1 MFSIHLMWG
10 TMPNRGPGQPL
21 TNMCGAAFAASSFQF
36 THFVHFL
43 LRVFPASL
51 PIVHRTFLP
60 GLNRQFSHWAKLRAC
75 ASLKK
80 MVENICKVVA
90 EYEKRMQGMPF
101 FPKSSYGR
109 PMLREDGGPNKIF
122 LTFFFRDQ
130 AMAIR
135 LLHDVGLLWSKMQ
148 CNTCGS
154 PSDI

>member
-1 MFSIHLMWG
+1 
-10 TMPNRGPGQPL
+10 
-21 TNMCGAAFAASSFQF
+21 
-36 THFVHFL
+36 
-43 LRVFPASL
+43 
-51 PIVHRTFLP
+51 
-60 GLNRQFSHWAKLRAC
+60 
-75 ASLKK
+75 

-90 EYEKRMQGMPF
+90 EYEKGVQGMPF

-154 PSDI
+154 PSDIWNDTQHNKYYNTLNILKI